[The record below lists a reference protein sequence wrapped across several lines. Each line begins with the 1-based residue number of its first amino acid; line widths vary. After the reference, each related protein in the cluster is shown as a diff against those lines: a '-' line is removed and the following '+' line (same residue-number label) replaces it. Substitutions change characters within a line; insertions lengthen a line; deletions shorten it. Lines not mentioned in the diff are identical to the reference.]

1 LLRIVHSALPGRIR
15 YKVAGLYR
23 CEEMR
28 DFLVSH
34 LARTEPVQR
43 VSANVLTGNILII
56 FDPLSN
62 PKVISSLLQSL
73 VVNFEKKRSSARDR
87 RIARGRVRQLLDE
100 SLPSLHSV
108 TEIAQS
114 PDNRKGTSAGWTEK
128 GPQWHSM
135 DCDAVLKRLNSSPYQ
150 GLAPA
155 VARQNQVRYGLNVFP
170 EAEARSGFAIF
181 VDQFKSMPVALL
193 AVAAGVS
200 VLTGGLADAVVIMA
214 VVGINAIIGYFTESD
229 AEKTISSL
237 KSLVRPSALVKRE
250 GTVHEIPAREILVGD
265 ILVLKP
271 GTYVAADARL
281 VEVNNLTVD
290 ESALTGESVP
300 AVKRVH
306 VLSHKD
312 IPLSERSNM
321 VYAGT
326 LVTGGQGLGAAI
338 AVGRATEIG
347 KVQALVSEAT
357 PPETLMER
365 ELNRTGNQLVAVSS
379 AICGLVFVL
388 GLLRGGSLLQLMKMA
403 ISLAVAA
410 VPEGLPAV
418 ATTTLAL
425 GVKTMRRNKVLIRDL
440 EAVCTLGSIQTI
452 CLDKTGTLTRNRMSV
467 VRVHCG
473 ERSYSIREGRFEWEG
488 ENTNPYTRDD
498 LLTMMH
504 VCVLCNETH
513 IESKNGNQVLRG
525 SSTENALIEM
535 AISAGVD
542 VQWIRQ
548 RYPRL
553 GIHYRSEARQS
564 MSTVHAASENGRLL
578 AFKGSPLEIL
588 AKCTDQSR
596 DGVTVP
602 LSEMDR
608 DAIELEN
615 ERMAGDALRVLGIA
629 YRTGDHSSADIEES
643 NLTWLGL
650 IGMTDP
656 VREGVKESI
665 KAFHAAGV
673 DTVMITGDQS
683 ATAYAVGRELELN
696 NGNALRVLDATD
708 LQGAGPGPMK
718 ALCRDV
724 NVFAR
729 VSPSHKL
736 LIVQALQEAGKVV
749 AMTGDGINDGP
760 ALKAADVGI
769 AMGHAGTDVAREI
782 AEVVLEEDGLE
793 TLIIALSEGRTIYN
807 NIRKTV
813 HYLLATNFSEVM
825 VTALSVG
832 MGLGYPLTAMQLL
845 WINLVSDIFPGLALA
860 LEAPEPD
867 VLNRP
872 PRDPQE
878 PLVRKHDL
886 KRIAFEGTT
895 MTVGALAAYAYG
907 IRKYGTGPIAGTI
920 AFQSLTLS
928 QILHAYSCRSESH
941 TIFDGTLQPNKYL
954 TAAIVGSLGLQV
966 IAQVV
971 PGVRNLLGSSRIGM
985 ADGIFI
991 AVPALISLLV
1001 SELSKKANRGD
1012 TQ

>member
-1 LLRIVHSALPGRIR
+1 LLRIVHNAVPGRIR
-15 YKVAGLYR
+15 YKVTGLHR

-28 DFLVSH
+28 DFLVSN
-34 LARTEPVQR
+34 LARTEPVER
-43 VSANVLTGNILII
+43 VSANVLTGNILVI

-62 PKVISSLLQSL
+62 PKVIWSLLL
-73 VVNFEKKRSSARDR
+73 NLIVDFEKKFSAEGDR
-87 RIARGRVRQLLDE
+87 QTACQAIPSFPDAEQQLPPFVSEHEQKGDNGQGTVAHRVGQEPGWHLL
-100 SLPSLHSV
+100 
-108 TEIAQS
+108 
-114 PDNRKGTSAGWTEK
+114 
-128 GPQWHSM
+128 
-135 DCDAVLKRLNSSPYQ
+135 DCDAVLTRLNSSPYQ

-155 VARQNQVRYGLNVFP
+155 AARRNRARYGMNVFP

-193 AVAAGVS
+193 AAAAGIS
-200 VLTGGLADAVVIMA
+200 VLTGGMADAIVIMA
-214 VVGINAIIGYFTESD
+214 VVGINAVIGYFTESE

-237 KSLVRPSALVKRE
+237 KSLVRPSALVKRNSAAVE
-250 GTVHEIPAREILVGD
+250 VPAREVLVGD
-265 ILVLKP
+265 ILILKP

-281 VEVNNLTVD
+281 VGVDNLTVD

-300 AVKRVH
+300 TVKKVH
-306 VLSHKD
+306 VLTRRD
-312 IPLSERSNM
+312 IPLSERTNM

-326 LVTGGQGLGAAI
+326 LVTGGQGIATVV
-338 AVGRATEIG
+338 AVGQATEIG
-347 KVQALVSEAT
+347 RVQALVSEASA
-357 PPETLMER
+357 PETLVER

-379 AICGLVFVL
+379 AVCGLVFVL
-388 GLLRGGSLLQLMKMA
+388 GMFRGGNLLQLLKVA

-425 GVKTMRRNKVLIRDL
+425 GVKTMRRSKVLIRDL

-473 ERSYSIREGRFEWEG
+473 ERSYSVREGRFEWEG
-488 ENTNPYTRDD
+488 QDTNPYTRDE

-513 IESKNGNQVLRG
+513 IDSKNGNQVLRG
-525 SSTENALIEM
+525 SPTENALIEM

-542 VQWIRQ
+542 VHAVRE

-564 MSTVHAASENGRLL
+564 MSTLHAVSENGRLL
-578 AFKGSPLEIL
+578 AFKGSPLEVL
-588 AKCTDQSR
+588 AKCTGQIR
-596 DGVTVP
+596 DGETAP
-602 LSEMDR
+602 LSETDR

-629 YRTGDHSSADIEES
+629 YCTGDDSSGDLEECE
-643 NLTWLGL
+643 LTWLGL

-656 VREGVKESI
+656 VREGVKDSI
-665 KAFHAAGV
+665 KAFHTAGV

-683 ATAYAVGRELELN
+683 ATAYAVGRDLELN
-696 NGNALRVLDATD
+696 NGKALRVLDATD
-708 LQGAGPGPMK
+708 LQGADPSVMK
-718 ALCRDV
+718 ALCKDV

-736 LIVQALQEAGKVV
+736 LIVQALQEAGKVI

-769 AMGHAGTDVAREI
+769 AMGRAGTDVAREI
-782 AEVVLEEDGLE
+782 AEVVLEEDDLE
-793 TLIIALSEGRTIYN
+793 TLIVSLSEGRTIYN

-825 VTALSVG
+825 LTALAVG
-832 MGLGYPLTAMQLL
+832 LGLGYPLTAMQLL

-867 VLNRP
+867 VLSRP
-872 PRDPQE
+872 PRNPQE
-878 PLVRKHDL
+878 PLVRKQDL
-886 KRIAFEGTT
+886 KRIAFEGAT
-895 MTVGALAAYAYG
+895 MTAGSLAAYAYG
-907 IRKYGTGPIAGTI
+907 ILKYGNGPIAGTI

-941 TIFDGTLQPNKYL
+941 TIFDAKLQPNKYL

-966 IAQVV
+966 VAQVV
-971 PGVRNLLGSSRIGM
+971 PGIRNLLGSSRLGLMDAIVV
-985 ADGIFI
+985 
-991 AVPALISLLV
+991 AVPAVISLLV
-1001 SELSKKANRGD
+1001 SELSKKRGLGD
-1012 TQ
+1012 KQ